1 MEAEKPHCL
10 PFADLGKPNVIQS
23 ESQGLRTDGTHVH
36 RRKRDPSAQ
45 AEQNRPFSFLF
56 YQLLVFWVMATCI
69 DEGDFFFHIKESWLL
84 FSILSEALIRVKEN
98 EDQFHIEF

>member
-23 ESQGLRTDGTHVH
+23 KSQGLRTNGTHVH

-56 YQLLVFWVMATCI
+56 Y
-69 DEGDFFFHIKESWLL
+69 
-84 FSILSEALIRVKEN
+84 
-98 EDQFHIEF
+98 